1 MPKGRRKSA
10 ARLPVF
16 DLNGRDGV
24 PDTRLAGFKAH
35 NLIRMAAMGLPVPQ
49 GFVMSTDWCAAV
61 GNGDGAKAHLPA
73 ALQSGVRDLER
84 ASGLGFGS
92 ARRPLLV
99 SVRSGAPVSMPGMM
113 ETVLNV
119 GLNDV
124 SLAGLLRLTGDHRL
138 VWDSYRRLIQ
148 AFAEIVAG
156 APAAPFEAALDA
168 ALRRSGADT
177 ARQLDFRALRDLAQA
192 YLALYREHTGRDFPQ
207 DPFEQLAAA
216 THAVFAS
223 WRSDKAVEYRRLN
236 ALAEDLGTAVTVQRM
251 VFGNAG
257 GNSGAGVG
265 FTRDPSTGENR
276 PYIDWLAQAQGE
288 DIVSGRRRVAA
299 EVDVPG
305 WLMRKLA
312 SVGESLEKAF
322 RDAQEFEFTVEN
334 GELFMLQTRT
344 AKRTALA
351 SLRMAVDQVDSGLI
365 TSDEALGRLV
375 GIDVE
380 AIAIRRVQS
389 DQPPLGQAIPAGTG
403 VAQGP
408 AAFSIQAAQAFA
420 ERGTPAILVR
430 NDIATRDIAG
440 IAVVGGVLTAAGGR
454 TAHAAVVARQMGKVC
469 LVGCT
474 DLHIDEGARQATLG
488 PTLLSEGEPLCLD
501 GDAGTIYA
509 NSPRIVSEHPEA
521 LIARVREWR
530 AGAPERVIGR
540 PEGEE
545 DITGMASS
553 KNKT

>member
-1 MPKGRRKSA
+1 MPKAKRKSA

-24 PDTRLAGFKAH
+24 PDAHLAGFKAH
-35 NLIRMAAMGLPVPQ
+35 NLIRMAALGLPVPQ
-49 GFVMSTDWCAAV
+49 GFVLATDWCSALQQ
-61 GNGDGAKAHLPA
+61 GDGVKTHLPD
-73 ALQSGVRDLER
+73 ALLSGIRDLER
-84 ASGLGFGS
+84 STGLGFGS

-156 APAAPFEAALDA
+156 IPAAPFEAALDTS
-168 ALRRSGADT
+168 LRRSATDI
-177 ARQLDFRALRDLAQA
+177 ARQLDFRALRDLART
-192 YLALYREHTGRDFPQ
+192 YLALYREHTGHDFPQ
-207 DPFEQLAAA
+207 DPFEQLAGA
-216 THAVFAS
+216 TQAVFAS
-223 WRSDKAVEYRRLN
+223 WMSDKAVEYRRLN
-236 ALAEDLGTAVTVQRM
+236 ALPDDLGTAVTIQRM

-299 EVDVPG
+299 ETDVPD
-305 WLMRKLA
+305 WLMQKLY
-312 SVGESLEKAF
+312 SVGESLENAF
-322 RDAQEFEFTVEN
+322 LDAQEFEFTVEN

-351 SLRMAVDQVDSGLI
+351 SLRMAVDQVEDGLI
-365 TSDEALGRLV
+365 TPETALDRLS
-375 GIDVE
+375 GIDIDR
-380 AIAIRRVQS
+380 IAIRRVKS
-389 DQPPLGQAIPAGTG
+389 SKPPLGRATPAGTG

-408 AAFSIQAAQAFA
+408 AAFSVRAAQAFA
-420 ERGTPAILVR
+420 ERGTPAILIR
-430 NDIATRDIAG
+430 NDVATSDIAG
-440 IAVVGGVLTAAGGR
+440 IAVVCGVLTAAGGR
-454 TAHAAVVARQMGKVC
+454 TSHAAVVARQMGKVC
-469 LVGCT
+469 LVGCA
-474 DLHIDEGARQATLG
+474 DLIIDELSKQARLG
-488 PTLLSEGEPLCLD
+488 DFVIAEGEPLCLD

-509 NSPRIVSEHPEA
+509 DSPTVASERPEG

-530 AGAPERVIGR
+530 SEIIADRPAGQA
-540 PEGEE
+540 
-545 DITGMASS
+545 
-553 KNKT
+553 

>member
-1 MPKGRRKSA
+1 MPKGKSRSA
-10 ARLPVF
+10 VQLPVF

-24 PDTRLAGFKAH
+24 PEARLAGFKAH

-49 GFVMSTDWCAAV
+49 GFVMGTDWCSAV
-61 GNGDGAKAHLPA
+61 RSGGGAKAHLSG
-73 ALQSGVRDLER
+73 ALQSGIRDLER
-84 ASGLGFGS
+84 SSGLGFGS

-113 ETVLNV
+113 DTVLNV

-138 VWDSYRRLIQ
+138 AWDSYRRLIQ
-148 AFAEIVAG
+148 EFAEIVAG
-156 APAAPFEAALDA
+156 VPAAPFEAALDA
-168 ALRRSGADT
+168 TLRRTGADI
-177 ARQLDFRALRDLAQA
+177 ARQLDFRALRDLAHS
-192 YLALYREHTGRDFPQ
+192 YLVLYRDHTGQDFPQ

-223 WRSDKAVEYRRLN
+223 WMSDKAVEYRRLN
-236 ALAEDLGTAVTVQRM
+236 ALTDDLGTAVTVQRM

-265 FTRDPSTGENR
+265 FTRDPSNGENR
-276 PYIDWLAQAQGE
+276 LYIDWLQQAQGE
-288 DIVSGRRRVAA
+288 DIVSGRRRVTA
-299 EVDVPG
+299 ESDVPS
-305 WLMRKLA
+305 WLMQKLA
-312 SVGESLEKAF
+312 QVGESLEQNF

-351 SLRMAVDQVDSGLI
+351 SLRITVDQVDSGLI
-365 TSDEALGRLV
+365 TPEEGLGRLA
-375 GIDVE
+375 GIDVD
-380 AIAIRRVQS
+380 AITIRRVKS
-389 DQPPLGQAIPAGTG
+389 SKSPLGQAIPAGTG

-408 AAFSIQAAQAFA
+408 AAFSVKVAQTFA

-430 NDIATRDIAG
+430 NDVATSDIAG
-440 IAVVGGVLTAAGGR
+440 IAVVSGVLTASGGR
-454 TAHAAVVARQMGKVC
+454 TSHAAVVARQMGKVC
-469 LVGCT
+469 LVGCA
-474 DLHIDEGARQATLG
+474 DLRINEDAKQATLG
-488 PTLLSEGEPLCLD
+488 PTRISEGDLLCLD

-509 NSPRIVSEHPEA
+509 DSPKITSEHPEA

-530 AGAPERVIGR
+530 ANVLG
-540 PEGEE
+540 
-545 DITGMASS
+545 
-553 KNKT
+553 NQ

>member
-1 MPKGRRKSA
+1 MPRVKSKSV

-24 PDTRLAGFKAH
+24 PEARLAGFKAH

-49 GFVMSTDWCAAV
+49 GFVMGTDWCSSAILD
-61 GNGDGAKAHLPA
+61 GNGIKAHLSD
-73 ALQSGVRDLER
+73 ALQSGIRDLER

-99 SVRSGAPVSMPGMM
+99 SVRSGAPISMPGMM

-138 VWDSYRRLIQ
+138 AWDSYRRLIQ

-156 APAAPFEAALDA
+156 IPAAPFEAALDA
-168 ALRRSGADT
+168 TLRRTGAEL
-177 ARQLDFRALRDLAQA
+177 ARQLDFRALRELAHS
-192 YLALYREHTGRDFPQ
+192 YLGLYRDHTGQDFPQ

-223 WRSDKAVEYRRLN
+223 WMSDKAVEYRRLN
-236 ALAEDLGTAVTVQRM
+236 VLPDDLGTAVTVQRM

-265 FTRDPSTGENR
+265 FTRDPSSGENR
-276 PYIDWLAQAQGE
+276 PYIDWLQQAQGE

-299 EVDVPG
+299 ESEVPA
-305 WLMRKLA
+305 WLMHKLGE
-312 SVGESLEKAF
+312 VGESLEKAF
-322 RDAQEFEFTVEN
+322 RDAQEYEFTVES

-365 TSDEALGRLV
+365 SPEEALGRLS

-380 AIAIRRVQS
+380 RITIRRVQS
-389 DQPPLGQAIPAGTG
+389 EKPPLGQAIPAGTG

-408 AAFSIQAAQAFA
+408 VAFSVKAAQQFA
-420 ERGTPAILVR
+420 AKGTPAILVR
-430 NDIATRDIAG
+430 NDVATSDIAG
-440 IAVVGGVLTAAGGR
+440 IAVVCGVLTASGGR
-454 TAHAAVVARQMGKVC
+454 TSHAAVVARQMGKVC
-469 LVGCT
+469 LVSCA
-474 DLHIDEGARQATLG
+474 DLRIDEVARRAVLG
-488 PTLLSEGEPLCLD
+488 QTAIAEGDPLCLD

-509 NSPRIVSEHPEA
+509 DTPQITSEHPEA

-530 AGAPERVIGR
+530 ANALV
-540 PEGEE
+540 
-545 DITGMASS
+545 
-553 KNKT
+553 NQ